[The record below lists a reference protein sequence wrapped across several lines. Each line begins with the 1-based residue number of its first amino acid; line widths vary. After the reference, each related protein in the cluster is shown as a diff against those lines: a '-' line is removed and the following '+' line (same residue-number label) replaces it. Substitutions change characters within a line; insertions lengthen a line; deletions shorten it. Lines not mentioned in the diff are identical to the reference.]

1 VSTIG
6 RKRAR
11 ETALRDLACRMLE
24 EAFSLPSLR
33 RVSPKGRQVI
43 PINMYE
49 TDEDLMIVAP
59 MPGVHP
65 DDIEITVRGGTLTIQ
80 SRMRG
85 SLEETKDYLRHE
97 WHYGPYTRVITLPF
111 DVDADKANARFG
123 NGVLTLALPKAASTR
138 AKRIRLHRLGPAEG
152 ESARHGAPE
161 FSPQAYE
168 EIEKKE
174 YPVKKR
180 ELGKKQ
186 TKGAE

>member
-1 VSTIG
+1 
-6 RKRAR
+6 
-11 ETALRDLACRMLE
+11 MLE

-97 WHYGPYTRVITLPF
+97 WHYGPYVRVITLPF
-111 DVDADKANARFG
+111 DVDANKANARFG
-123 NGVLTLALPKAASTR
+123 NGVLTLALPKAESTR
-138 AKRIRLHRLGPAEG
+138 AKRIRLHRLGPTEG
-152 ESARHGAPE
+152 EYAHHGAAE

-168 EIEKKE
+168 ELEKKE
-174 YPVKKR
+174 HPAKKEEPEVR
-180 ELGKKQ
+180 QRKQ
-186 TKGAE
+186 A